1 MLCTRSRPAWAR
13 PPAAGGERPLVLPQG
28 RENNPAMMSST
39 PPDASAGPSTLPGA
53 WASSRP
59 PARSSPP
66 VQKDAAG
73 HPQRKPQAGTL
84 TPQAH
89 AWLSQ
94 LPPRYQPLATA
105 RRHPH
110 IINRLCELW
119 AQPAELPIH
128 LRELMLSN
136 RPGRRKGFAFEVL
149 TELADLQSLV
159 GEMQQGK

>member
-1 MLCTRSRPAWAR
+1 L
-13 PPAAGGERPLVLPQG
+13 
-28 RENNPAMMSST
+28 
-39 PPDASAGPSTLPGA
+39 
-53 WASSRP
+53 
-59 PARSSPP
+59 P

-73 HPQRKPQAGTL
+73 HPQRKPQARSL
-84 TPQAH
+84 TPRAH
-89 AWLSQ
+89 AWLAQ

-110 IINRLCELW
+110 IVNRLSELW
-119 AQPAELPIH
+119 GQPAELPAH